1 MTVLRNIVLFCFC
14 NVPLILIAET
24 TSKIEK
30 SNLVKPVQVEPFSLM
45 NMLNTVIGLVVVIAL
60 ILALAWAVR
69 KYGQLPTNSQVD
81 MKILG
86 GLSLGT
92 REKAVL
98 VQVEG
103 KKILLGVAP
112 GRVQTLHVI
121 QNEENAKS
129 DFNKELNDAM
139 ENS

>member
-1 MTVLRNIVLFCFC
+1 MKIFSRIVLFYFC
-14 NVPLILIAET
+14 NYPVLLIAET

-30 SNLVKPVQVEPFSLM
+30 MNKVEPFSLM

-60 ILALAWAVR
+60 ILALAWAVK
-69 KYGQLPTNSQVD
+69 KYGQLPNNNQAN

-98 VQVEG
+98 IEVEG
-103 KKILLGVAP
+103 KKLLLGVAP
-112 GRVQTLHVI
+112 GRIATLHVLDETGH
-121 QNEENAKS
+121 EES
-129 DFNKELNDAM
+129 EFNKKLNDAM
-139 ENS
+139 EAG